1 MAFTED
7 QKNQIRIYLGFPAG
21 WYFLDV
27 RLEGMMDKVGQ
38 SAIEQASVETIMASI
53 AALDVAISNQSAS
66 GFTLGSLKRADDV
79 ELYDYVASG
88 GAATIVPPK
97 MRGNWLINRLAARF
111 GYRRDELLS
120 DYFGAAGGIGAGEMA
135 LG

>member
-7 QKNQIRIYLGFPAG
+7 QKNQIRMYLGFPAG

-27 RLEGMMDKVGQ
+27 RLEDMMDKVGQ
-38 SAIEQASVETIMASI
+38 SAVEQSSVEAIMASI
-53 AALDVAISNQSAS
+53 ATLDAAIASQSAS
-66 GFTLGSLKRADDV
+66 GFTLGSLKRADDI
-79 ELYDYVASG
+79 EWYDYSASG
-88 GAATIVPPK
+88 GAATVVPPK
-97 MRGNWLINRLAARF
+97 QRGNWLINRLAARF

-120 DYFGAAGGIGAGEMA
+120 DYFGQAGGIGAGEMA